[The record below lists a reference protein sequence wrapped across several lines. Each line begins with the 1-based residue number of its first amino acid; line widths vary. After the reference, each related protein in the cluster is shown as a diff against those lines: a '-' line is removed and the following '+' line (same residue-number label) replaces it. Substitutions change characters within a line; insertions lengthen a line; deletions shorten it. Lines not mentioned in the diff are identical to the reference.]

1 MKDRPIPPY
10 HCCSNKTRVPWAVE
24 CILPMLALEG
34 CPSPP
39 IIPAPSRAA
48 EGVSAEQ
55 AKRGGRLVWECLVST
70 PKVGSRKR
78 EVVLINSF
86 STLTGSPLLDFELS
100 PISIGMAQ

>member
-1 MKDRPIPPY
+1 M
-10 HCCSNKTRVPWAVE
+10 
-24 CILPMLALEG
+24 
-34 CPSPP
+34 
-39 IIPAPSRAA
+39 
-48 EGVSAEQ
+48 
-55 AKRGGRLVWECLVST
+55 WECLVST